1 MMTQGADRSGNHP
14 LDIWHVRLDNGETR
28 ALSLDELDRAFD
40 EGWVHERT
48 LVLKAGAIRWVPL
61 GEIAGLDA
69 APESE
74 PEPAPYSIA
83 PLALDTNND
92 FEVQLDNLRTE
103 DALADLA
110 GDPDM
115 TFVTKK
121 SAWPKVMKVVTI
133 AAVVGVL
140 GFVGFRQRAQIQDG
154 FATVTGKKAAA
165 AAQAAAA
172 KAEADTAA
180 AKAKAE
186 ADAKAKA
193 EADARAK
200 SGSPLP
206 APFGGDAK
214 AKAEA
219 DAKAKADAA
228 VPTMTLSALP
238 NAKGGKVGKPAPAKR
253 R

>member
-1 MMTQGADRSGNHP
+1 MMTNRADVTGSGDQP
-14 LDIWHVRLDNGETR
+14 LDVWHVRLANGETR
-28 ALSLDELDRAFD
+28 ALSLDELDRAFN
-40 EGWVHERT
+40 EGWVDERT
-48 LVLKAGAIRWVPL
+48 LVLRAGAIRWVPL
-61 GEIAGLDA
+61 GEIAGLDD
-69 APESE
+69 APEPE

-83 PLALDTNND
+83 PFALDTNAD

-103 DALADLA
+103 DSLADLA
-110 GDPDM
+110 GDPEP

-121 SAWPKVMKVVTI
+121 RVWPKILKVVSI

-172 KAEADTAA
+172 KAEAVTAA

-200 SGSPLP
+200 
-206 APFGGDAK
+206 AK

-219 DAKAKADAA
+219 DAKAEAEAKAKADAA
-228 VPTMTLSALP
+228 IPTLNLASLP
-238 NAKGGKVGKPAPAKR
+238 TAKGVKGVKPAPAKR